1 MPAPAAPKLRR
12 SEGGLISVA
21 DARRMIVEGLGR
33 LDIEHVPLSKALHRV
48 LAADAL
54 AAVSHPP
61 ADVSAMDGYAIR
73 VEDVPSV
80 PLTLEVVGES
90 GAGHP
95 WSGSLGIG
103 QALRIFTGAHVPAG
117 ANTVVMQENTKA
129 HGTNGNQVVIIEPP
143 QPARHIRRMGQDF
156 RKGDVGLQAPRRL
169 TARDIGLLAAM
180 NIARVPVARR
190 PRIGVLSTGDEI
202 VMPGESVGH
211 GQIVSANG
219 PGLSAFIEQHGG
231 EAIHLGVARDEL
243 EALRAAIA
251 RAEPLDMLVTSGGVS
266 VGEHDL
272 MRKALQSDDFRL
284 AFHKIA
290 MRPGKPLLFGR
301 IGKNQKLPVMGLP
314 GNPASAMVCAV
325 LFLGPAIARMQGMA
339 GDAPALIPAR
349 LGADLKE
356 NDSRE
361 DYLRAALSPDW
372 VATPFP
378 KQDSGM
384 ISSFARADCLIVRP
398 PNAPAILA
406 GASVPV
412 VLLQ

>member
-1 MPAPAAPKLRR
+1 MPALLP
-12 SEGGLISVA
+12 VA
-21 DARRMIVEGLGR
+21 DARRMIVEGLAR
-33 LDIEHVPLSKALHRV
+33 TEVEHVPLSRALARV
-48 LAADAL
+48 LVEDAV
-54 AAVSHPP
+54 ARVSHPP

-73 VEDVPSV
+73 IEDVPSV

-95 WSGSLGIG
+95 WKGTLGIG
-103 QALRIFTGAHVPAG
+103 QAVRVFTGAHIPAG

-129 HGTNGNQVVIIEPP
+129 HGTNGHAVVIAEMP
-143 QPARHIRRMGQDF
+143 QPARHIRPMGQDF
-156 RKGDVGLQAPRRL
+156 KAGDVGLRAPRRL
-169 TARDIGLLAAM
+169 TARDIGFLAAM

-190 PRIGVLSTGDEI
+190 PRIGILSTGDEI
-202 VMPGESVGH
+202 VMPGEMPAE

-219 PGLSAFIEQHGG
+219 PGLSAFVESRGG
-231 EAIHLGVARDEL
+231 EAIHLGVAKDEL
-243 EALRAAIA
+243 QALRAAIA

-266 VGEHDL
+266 VGDHDL

-301 IGKNQKLPVMGLP
+301 IGANQKLPVLGLP
-314 GNPASAMVCAV
+314 GNPVSAMVCAV
-325 LFLGPAIARMQGMA
+325 LFLGPALDRMQGLA
-339 GDAPALIPAR
+339 GHAPATVTAT

-361 DYLRAALSPDW
+361 DYLRAVLSDDL

-384 ISSFARADCLIVRP
+384 VSSLALANALIVRP
-398 PNAPAILA
+398 PGAPAAKA
-406 GASVPV
+406 GTLVPAIP
-412 VLLQ
+412 LDS

>member
-1 MPAPAAPKLRR
+1 MP
-12 SEGGLISVA
+12 SLISVA
-21 DARRMIVEGLGR
+21 DARRMIVDGLAR
-33 LDIEHVPLSKALHRV
+33 LDIEHVPLARALHRV
-48 LAADAL
+48 LAEDVR
-54 AAVSHPP
+54 AAVAHPP

-73 VEDVPSV
+73 HEDVPSV

-95 WSGSLGIG
+95 WKGTLGIG
-103 QALRIFTGAHVPAG
+103 QAVRIFTGAFVPAG

-129 HGTNGNQVVIIEPP
+129 HGTNANTVVIVEPP
-143 QPARHIRRMGQDF
+143 QAGRHIRRRGQDF
-156 RKGDVGLQAPRRL
+156 MKGDVGLTAPHRI
-169 TARDIGLLAAM
+169 TARDVGFLAAM
-180 NIARVPVARR
+180 NIARVPVARK

-202 VMPGESVGH
+202 VMPGETPGH

-301 IGKNQKLPVMGLP
+301 IGANQKLPVLGLP
-314 GNPASAMVCAV
+314 GNPAAAMVCAA
-325 LFLGPAIARMQGMA
+325 LFLGPAIARLQGLP
-339 GDAPALIPAR
+339 GDAPAMVPAR
-349 LGADLKE
+349 LGADLGE
-356 NDSRE
+356 NDTRE
-361 DYLRAALSPDW
+361 DYLRAVLSPDF

-384 ISSFARADCLIVRP
+384 ISSMARANALIVRP
-398 PNAPAILA
+398 PHAPALLA
-406 GASVPV
+406 GAPVPV
-412 VLLQ
+412 IVLS

>member
-1 MPAPAAPKLRR
+1 MPPLLP
-12 SEGGLISVA
+12 VA
-21 DARRMIVEGLGR
+21 DARRMIVDGLTR
-33 LDIEHVPLSKALHRV
+33 LPVEHVPLSRALHRV
-48 LAADAL
+48 LAEDAV
-54 AAVSHPP
+54 ARVSHPP

-73 VEDVPSV
+73 HADVPTV

-95 WSGSLGIG
+95 WKGTLGIG
-103 QALRIFTGAHVPAG
+103 QAVRIFTGAHIPAG
-117 ANTVVMQENTKA
+117 ADTVIMQENTKA
-129 HGTNGNQVVIIEPP
+129 HGTNGNNVVIVEMPI
-143 QPARHIRRMGQDF
+143 AKRHIRPMGQDF
-156 RKGDVGLQAPRRL
+156 RTGEVGLKAPHRI
-169 TARDIGLLAAM
+169 TARDVGFLAAM

-190 PRIGVLSTGDEI
+190 PRIGILSTGDEI
-202 VMPGESVGH
+202 VMPGETVSD

-219 PGLSAFIEQHGG
+219 PGLSAFVEACGG

-243 EALRAAIA
+243 EALRAAIS

-266 VGEHDL
+266 VGDHDL

-301 IGKNQKLPVMGLP
+301 IGANQRLPVLGLP
-314 GNPASAMVCAV
+314 GNPVSAMVCAV
-325 LFLGPAIARMQGMA
+325 LFLGPALARLQGLP
-339 GDAPALIPAR
+339 GDAPATVSAR

-361 DYLRAALSPDW
+361 DYLRAVLSPDF

-384 ISSFARADCLIVRP
+384 ISSLAQANALIVRP
-398 PNAPAILA
+398 PHAPAAPA
-406 GASVPV
+406 GTLVRAIPLDS
-412 VLLQ
+412 

>member
-1 MPAPAAPKLRR
+1 MPA
-12 SEGGLISVA
+12 LIPVA
-21 DARRMIVEGLGR
+21 DARRMIVEGLAR
-33 LDIEHVPLSKALHRV
+33 LGVEHVPLSKSLHRV
-48 LAADAL
+48 LAEDAV
-54 AAVSHPP
+54 AGVSHPP

-73 VEDVPSV
+73 HEDVPSV

-95 WSGSLGIG
+95 WLGTLGIG
-103 QALRIFTGAHVPAG
+103 QAVRIFTGAHVPAG

-129 HGTNGNQVVIIEPP
+129 HGTNGAQVVITEMP
-143 QPARHIRRMGQDF
+143 QPARHIRRKGQDF
-156 RKGDVGLQAPRRL
+156 SAGDTGLTAPRRL
-169 TARDIGLLAAM
+169 SARDIGFLAAM
-180 NIARVPVARR
+180 NIARVPVARK

-202 VMPGESVGH
+202 VMPGETVGH

-231 EAIHLGVARDEL
+231 DAIHLGVARDEL

-301 IGKNQKLPVMGLP
+301 IGAGQKLPVLGLP
-314 GNPASAMVCAV
+314 GNPVSAMVCAV
-325 LFLGPAIARMQGMA
+325 LFLGPAIARLQGLP
-339 GDAPALIPAR
+339 GEAPATVPAR

-361 DYLRAALSPDW
+361 DYLRAVLTPDL
-372 VATPFP
+372 VVTPFP

-384 ISSFARADCLIVRP
+384 ISSMAQANALIVRP
-398 PNAPAILA
+398 PHAPAAAA
-406 GASVPV
+406 GTL
-412 VLLQ
+412 VLTIPLDA

>member
-1 MPAPAAPKLRR
+1 MPALLP
-12 SEGGLISVA
+12 VA
-21 DARRMIVEGLGR
+21 SARRMIVDGLAR
-33 LDIEHVPLSKALHRV
+33 LGVEHVPLAHARGRV
-48 LAADAL
+48 LAEDAI
-54 AAVSHPP
+54 ARVSHPP

-73 VEDVPSV
+73 HEDVPSV

-95 WSGSLGIG
+95 WKGTLGIG

-129 HGTNGNQVVIIEPP
+129 HGTNANNVVIIEMP
-143 QPARHIRRMGQDF
+143 QPGRHIRAEGQDF
-156 RKGDVGLQAPRRL
+156 RAGDVGLTAPRRL
-169 TARDIGLLAAM
+169 TVRDIGFLAAM

-190 PRIGVLSTGDEI
+190 PRIGILSTGDEI
-202 VMPGESVGH
+202 VMPGETVGE

-219 PGLSAFIEQHGG
+219 PGLSAFVEAHGG
-231 EAIHLGVARDEL
+231 EAIHLGVAKDEL
-243 EALRAAIA
+243 EALRVAIA

-272 MRKALQSDDFRL
+272 LRKALQSDDFRL

-301 IGKNQKLPVMGLP
+301 IGANQKLPVMGLP
-314 GNPASAMVCAV
+314 GNPVSAMVCAV
-325 LFLGPAIARMQGMA
+325 LFLGPALARMQGLP
-339 GDAPALIPAR
+339 GDAPATFTAH
-349 LGADLKE
+349 LGAEMKE
-356 NDSRE
+356 NDGRE
-361 DYLRAALSPDW
+361 DYVRATLSPDL

-384 ISSFARADCLIVRP
+384 LSSLARADALIIRP
-398 PNAPAILA
+398 PNAPRAPA
-406 GASVPV
+406 GTQVPIIP
-412 VLLQ
+412 LDY